1 MLLLEVQSTA
11 NFLIHLMNLNSSQ
24 DENEIDSQNLNLL
37 NIKLQE
43 VMCEKYGSCWR
54 EGDYWYGSGR
64 RIIRVL
70 EENFGPYTLGH
81 TIIYDA
87 AIRSG
92 LSPNLVISKLPYE
105 LTMWINPGIVTARIM
120 DSYFELFDCCKDDKA
135 WTPCLPSFRDNNEPK
150 DREEDAFNFENWIN
164 NERNNYDTVQ

>member
-54 EGDYWYGSGR
+54 EGDYW
-64 RIIRVL
+64 
-70 EENFGPYTLGH
+70 
-81 TIIYDA
+81 
-87 AIRSG
+87 
-92 LSPNLVISKLPYE
+92 
-105 LTMWINPGIVTARIM
+105 
-120 DSYFELFDCCKDDKA
+120 
-135 WTPCLPSFRDNNEPK
+135 
-150 DREEDAFNFENWIN
+150 
-164 NERNNYDTVQ
+164 